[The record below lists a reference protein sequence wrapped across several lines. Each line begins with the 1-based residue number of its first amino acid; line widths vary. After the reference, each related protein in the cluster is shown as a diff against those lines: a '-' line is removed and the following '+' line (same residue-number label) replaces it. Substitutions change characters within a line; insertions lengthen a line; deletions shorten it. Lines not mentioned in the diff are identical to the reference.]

1 MNSPGIERV
10 LRSREKGRPRI
21 VGEIKSTW
29 DIVLEKTKTLEI
41 TSKDREQIK
50 RAGLNAKIHAILNR
64 YMDSRGNREYLKDG
78 LEGLRE
84 EEREVVKRELLLQFM
99 DSIDLAKDNGKAIA
113 GIETLKG
120 EKAARVL
127 RKLRLLTSK
136 YRSSREKKA
145 REIVE
150 VLRQTLA
157 AMGISGSAVEPSLEG
172 KKEWIEAMEGL
183 ERDYGKRLGALKEE
197 LLNL

>member
-1 MNSPGIERV
+1 MNSPGIERIHG
-10 LRSREKGRPRI
+10 SREKGRPRI

-41 TSKDREQIK
+41 TSKDREQVK
-50 RAGLNAKIHAILNR
+50 RTELNAKIHAILNR
-64 YMDSRGNREYLKDG
+64 YMDSQENREYLKDE

-84 EEREVVKRELLLQFM
+84 EEREIVKRELLLQLI

-120 EKAARVL
+120 EKTAKIL
-127 RKLRLLTSK
+127 RKLRLLTSEH
-136 YRSSREKKA
+136 RSSREKEA
-145 REIVE
+145 REIEE

-183 ERDYGKRLGALKEE
+183 ERDYGKRLGVLEEE

>member
-1 MNSPGIERV
+1 M
-10 LRSREKGRPRI
+10 
-21 VGEIKSTW
+21 GEIKSTW
-29 DIVLEKTKTLEI
+29 DIVLEKTKILEI

-50 RAGLNAKIHAILNR
+50 RAELNAKIHAMLNR
-64 YMDSRGNREYLKDG
+64 YMDSQGNREYLKDELG
-78 LEGLRE
+78 GLRE
-84 EEREVVKRELLLQFM
+84 EEREVVKRELLLQLM

-120 EKAARVL
+120 GKAARVL
-127 RKLRLLTSK
+127 RKLRLLTSE
-136 YRSSREKKA
+136 YGASREKKA
-145 REIVE
+145 REIEE

-183 ERDYGKRLGALKEE
+183 ERDYGKRLGLLKEE

>member
-1 MNSPGIERV
+1 M
-10 LRSREKGRPRI
+10 
-21 VGEIKSTW
+21 GEIKSRW

-50 RAGLNAKIHAILNR
+50 RAELNAKIHAMHNR
-64 YMDSRGNREYLKDG
+64 YMDSQGNREYLKNE

-84 EEREVVKRELLLQFM
+84 EEREVVKRELLLQLM

-136 YRSSREKKA
+136 YRSSREKTA

>member
-1 MNSPGIERV
+1 
-10 LRSREKGRPRI
+10 

-120 EKAARVL
+120 EKVAKVL
-127 RKLRLLTSK
+127 RKLRLLTSE

-145 REIVE
+145 REIEE

-172 KKEWIEAMEGL
+172 KREWIEAMERL
-183 ERDYGKRLGALKEE
+183 EQDYGKRLGALKEE

>member
-1 MNSPGIERV
+1 M
-10 LRSREKGRPRI
+10 
-21 VGEIKSTW
+21 GEIKSTW
-29 DIVLEKTKTLEI
+29 DIVLEKTKILEV

-50 RAGLNAKIHAILNR
+50 RAELNAKVHAILNR
-64 YMDSRGNREYLKDG
+64 YMDSQGNREYLKDE

-84 EEREVVKRELLLQFM
+84 EEREVVKRELLLQLM
-99 DSIDLAKDNGKAIA
+99 ESIDLAKDNGKVIA

-120 EKAARVL
+120 EKVAKVL
-127 RKLRLLTSK
+127 RKLRLLTSE

-145 REIVE
+145 REIEE

-172 KKEWIEAMEGL
+172 KREWIEAMEGL
-183 ERDYGKRLGALKEE
+183 ERDYGKRLGVLKEE

>member
-1 MNSPGIERV
+1 M
-10 LRSREKGRPRI
+10 
-21 VGEIKSTW
+21 GEIKSRW

-50 RAGLNAKIHAILNR
+50 RAELNAKIHAMHNR
-64 YMDSRGNREYLKDG
+64 YMDSQGNREYLKNE

-84 EEREVVKRELLLQFM
+84 EEREVVKRELLLQLM

-120 EKAARVL
+120 EKASKVL
-127 RKLRLLTSK
+127 RKLCLLTSE
-136 YRSSREKKA
+136 YGSSREKKA
-145 REIVE
+145 REIE
-150 VLRQTLA
+150 DVLRQTLA

-197 LLNL
+197 LLDL